1 VALEMGA
8 SWMAERTGAI
18 YRARPGEVRT
28 LPEQD
33 LKRLT
38 SDDNLD
44 VMQPPTRMSG
54 NARRSEIVAAAV
66 HLFAEH
72 GYAGT
77 TTDAV
82 ARAAGISQPYV
93 VRLFGSKRALF
104 VAVVDYAFEEI
115 AGALAD
121 VPRTAT
127 PDERLAIMLEAYREI
142 TDRDELALVIVQA
155 VGVAVDDDEVR
166 AGVQAHV
173 RALHKTVWSA
183 AGGDTDRVRE
193 FFGVV
198 MLLNTVA
205 AIDVPELLGPDW

>member
-1 VALEMGA
+1 
-8 SWMAERTGAI
+8 
-18 YRARPGEVRT
+18 
-28 LPEQD
+28 
-33 LKRLT
+33 
-38 SDDNLD
+38 
-44 VMQPPTRMSG
+44 MSG
-54 NARRSEIVAAAV
+54 DARRDEIVAAAV
-66 HLFAEH
+66 RLFAEH

-104 VAVVDYAFEEI
+104 VAVVDYAFDEI
-115 AGALAD
+115 AGALAR
-121 VPRTAT
+121 VPRTPS
-127 PDERLAIMLEAYREI
+127 PDERLAVMLEAYREI

-155 VGVAVDDDEVR
+155 VGVAVDDEQVR
-166 AGVQAHV
+166 GVVQGHV

-183 AGGDTDRVRE
+183 AGGDTDRVRA

-198 MLLNTVA
+198 MLLNAVA

>member
-1 VALEMGA
+1 
-8 SWMAERTGAI
+8 
-18 YRARPGEVRT
+18 
-28 LPEQD
+28 
-33 LKRLT
+33 
-38 SDDNLD
+38 
-44 VMQPPTRMSG
+44 MQPQIRMSG
-54 NARRSEIVAAAV
+54 DARREEIVDAAL
-66 HLFAEH
+66 HLFAAH

-93 VRLFGSKRALF
+93 VRLFGGKRALF
-104 VAVVDYAFEEI
+104 VAVVEHAFDTI

-121 VPRTAT
+121 VPRSASAN
-127 PDERLAIMLEAYREI
+127 ERLAIMLDAYREI
-142 TDRDELALVIVQA
+142 TGRGELALVILQA
-155 VGVAVDDDEVR
+155 AAAAVDDEQVR
-166 AGVQAHV
+166 TAVQAHV

-198 MLLNTVA
+198 MLLNAVL

>member
-1 VALEMGA
+1 M
-8 SWMAERTGAI
+8 
-18 YRARPGEVRT
+18 
-28 LPEQD
+28 
-33 LKRLT
+33 LT
-38 SDDNLD
+38 SDDNLA

-54 NARRSEIVAAAV
+54 EARRGEIVAVAV

-72 GYAGT
+72 GYART

-121 VPRTAT
+121 VPRTAR

-166 AGVQAHV
+166 AVVQAHV

-198 MLLNTVA
+198 MLLNAVA